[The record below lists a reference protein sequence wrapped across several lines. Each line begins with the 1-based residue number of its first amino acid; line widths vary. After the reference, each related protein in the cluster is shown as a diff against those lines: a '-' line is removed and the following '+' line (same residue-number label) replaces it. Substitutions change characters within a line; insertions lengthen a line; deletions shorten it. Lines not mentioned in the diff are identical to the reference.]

1 MLVDFKKKK
10 NGTALAQAP
19 YKMQILRNGGGV
31 A

>member
-10 NGTALAQAP
+10 KNGAALAP